1 MLSVFCP
8 AGVWGGVRGPQGS
21 GLVCSALSGLPEFWS
36 SAVCLLPPANGTH
49 LKRLEASW
57 SVCVYVCTCVTHS
70 YLKKPAIRGGNE
82 SEGVHER
89 SFPEKHIFEGRFQ
102 EKKNQPNSTIGMFRL
117 RLCSITLGH
126 HGYSLQLHL
135 SVLPDAQA
143 VGPRQRLAVP
153 QQKAAVSSKPG
164 QQHLGH
170 LTPNSPIINGL
181 DQRALRLHAA
191 SVTRARLQAY
201 SRLQARPALKK
212 QENLFFF
219 SVFHTSL
226 PWLTS
231 LHKTARIWF

>member
-1 MLSVFCP
+1 MC
-8 AGVWGGVRGPQGS
+8 VR
-21 GLVCSALSGLPEFWS
+21 
-36 SAVCLLPPANGTH
+36 
-49 LKRLEASW
+49 
-57 SVCVYVCTCVTHS
+57 VCTCVTHS
-70 YLKKPAIRGGNE
+70 YLKKPAICGGNE

-89 SFPEKHIFEGRFQ
+89 SFPEKPIFEGRFQ
-102 EKKNQPNSTIGMFRL
+102 EKNKQPNSTIGMFRL

-143 VGPRQRLAVP
+143 VGPHQRLAVP

-191 SVTRARLQAY
+191 SVARARLQAY
-201 SRLQARPALKK
+201 SRLQARPVLKK

-219 SVFHTSL
+219 LLLTLPSRDWRLCTRRHVFDSRVKLWAHWHTLKKIQKHFLSDWRNPQDL
-226 PWLTS
+226 KCFS
-231 LHKTARIWF
+231 SCKMG